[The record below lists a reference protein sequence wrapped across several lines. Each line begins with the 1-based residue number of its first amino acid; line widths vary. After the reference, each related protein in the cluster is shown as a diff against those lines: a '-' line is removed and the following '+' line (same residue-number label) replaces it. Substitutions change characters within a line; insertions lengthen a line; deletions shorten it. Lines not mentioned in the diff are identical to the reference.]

1 MAAIIEVSPGVVW
14 SSSSW
19 MFRLVLR
26 SIAAET
32 ADGDLAANLT
42 EIVDA
47 NLPGLSLPE
56 LADAQR
62 SEVERIIRDRLV
74 ARTEQELP
82 ATTQNRA
89 KILDYV
95 RGLAEVLDGRPLEQ
109 VPGQAARRPEHP
121 E

>member
-1 MAAIIEVSPGVVW
+1 MAAVIEVLPGVVW

-32 ADGDLAANLT
+32 ADRELAANLT

-47 NLPGLSLPE
+47 NLPGLSLPD
-56 LADAQR
+56 LPDAQR
-62 SEVERIIRDRLV
+62 SEVEQIIRDRLV
-74 ARTEQELP
+74 ARATQDLPETTE
-82 ATTQNRA
+82 NRA
-89 KILDYV
+89 EIVDYI

-109 VPGQAARRPEHP
+109 VPGQGPRRPHP